1 MNSKAI
7 DISDFFIEKGVSHL
21 KLHNQ
26 LGLGW
31 WLGASL
37 LVFLSETLNGEGRSE
52 TLRPFWG
59 RDYKSRRVGNSKD
72 FN

>member
-26 LGLGW
+26 SGLDW
-31 WLGASL
+31 WLRCFVVGFFYCCIAF
-37 LVFLSETLNGEGRSE
+37 VWNEG
-52 TLRPFWG
+52 G
-59 RDYKSRRVGNSKD
+59 REKR
-72 FN
+72 F

>member
-26 LGLGW
+26 SGLDW
-31 WLGASL
+31 WLRCF
-37 LVFLSETLNGEGRSE
+37 V
-52 TLRPFWG
+52 
-59 RDYKSRRVGNSKD
+59 VG
-72 FN
+72 FFYCCIAFV

>member
-7 DISDFFIEKGVSHL
+7 DISGFFIEKGVSHL

-31 WLGASL
+31 WLRCFVVG
-37 LVFLSETLNGEGRSE
+37 FFE
-52 TLRPFWG
+52 
-59 RDYKSRRVGNSKD
+59 RDAQW
-72 FN
+72 